1 MSDEEYD
8 VLDLPEHLQSGLSD
22 TNTISEIQARTTAT
36 EQEQAGAL
44 DNVLNTY
51 YGVHSTPDNV
61 NAMRTSLQELGY
73 TEERI
78 DRIVQSAETEHEYR
92 ATHGHSSELAPNQ
105 LAYLDNNDV
114 RIYDLVISSDD
125 RGLYYYDRRV
135 HDVDDHP
142 IKIYLPQAI
151 EFDPLTREQRQEATE
166 REEVLSYI
174 YIEPTTP
181 EIAVAGGR
189 YLTQDQRI
197 QISQITMNYLNG
209 GGTEADRLQY
219 THNIQQIEG
228 LSNVE
233 NIQEILFQYFVDVE
247 FEYNY
252 RQENN
257 GLPQGLTQEQ
267 YDYMRQRQ
275 QTYRYIGQPI
285 LFTDDGTA
293 YYHVNNGQMLVPPA
307 EDIARFNPQEPRA
320 QGQRLLTN
328 EQEHEVNSALVQYF
342 IREDYEEGDFLRH
355 LQDLVHL
362 NDQDPGDMAISQSLQ
377 NLVSDATR
385 ERDYRQA
392 NNGRPS
398 QLSQIQYDFLLRS
411 NMYMEAGG
419 HRYNQEAIQVV
430 NGQLAFVSQLDPV
443 NDYVIIPTDEQIF
456 SFIDQGRYSLPETE
470 EYGPEVPEDL
480 ETDIP
485 QEDIDLLSQ
494 PLENI
499 DSAPIVPG
507 QTQPIDPVSGED
519 IPVLTPPEAV
529 ERYEQYFN
537 DNQNLYSGFRNQF
550 RDLLPVFGGV
560 AGGFFG
566 FSVAR
571 IRERNTVETILNEER
586 ILLDTL
592 ENRLTTLNQRL
603 EDNIQTLQQTTREL
617 TRKEFVL
624 QSYSTSQ
631 GVLKAVGREGQLRGT
646 MRFQQE
652 VNELLEQVD
661 IAQGQVDSIEMDIAN
676 EDILQSQLNDKIN
689 DLINTDYRILQSA
702 YRYSPQILSGI
713 SIGTT
718 LGLVLSGYLFP
729 TYESIN
735 EPYITAD
742 NIKYDEKKKKPD
754 ETPEIK
760 RETILQQAG
769 SKDMLTGGLYDKNN
783 IQVKGKKDERTFIP
797 VKNNNGRPLTYTE
810 IRDYKSTLSPIE
822 LDNLKGKYL
831 IFGDNNNINKVDD
844 KCKSVVGQTQINKVP
859 ITF

>member
-36 EQEQAGAL
+36 EQEQSGAL

-51 YGVHSTPDNV
+51 YGEHSTNE
-61 NAMRTSLQELGY
+61 NINTMRTSLQELGY

-92 ATHGHSSELAPNQ
+92 ATHGSSSNLAPNQ
-105 LAYLDNNDV
+105 LAYLDNNDI
-114 RIYDLVISSDD
+114 RIYDLVINSDSE
-125 RGLYYYDRRV
+125 GLFYYDRRV

-142 IKIYLPQAI
+142 TKIYLPQAI
-151 EFDPLTREQRQEATE
+151 EFDPLTREQRQQADD

-181 EIAVAGGR
+181 EEATALGR

-209 GGTEADRLQY
+209 GGTEADKLRY

-233 NIQEILFQYFVDVE
+233 NIQEILFQYFVDVD

-328 EQEHEVNSALVQYF
+328 QQEHDVNSALVQYF
-342 IREDYEEGDFLRH
+342 LRDDYEPGDFLNH
-355 LQDLVHL
+355 LGDLVHL
-362 NDQDPGDMAISQSLQ
+362 NDEDPGDMAISQSLQ

-398 QLSQIQYDFLLRS
+398 QLSQIQYDFLRNS
-411 NMYMEAGG
+411 NMYLEAGG
-419 HRYNQEAIQVV
+419 HRYNNEAIQVID
-430 NGQLAFVSQLDPV
+430 GQLAFVSQLDAV
-443 NDYVIIPTDEQIF
+443 NDYSIIPTDEQINA
-456 SFIDQGRYSLPETE
+456 FIEQGRYSLPETPD
-470 EYGPEVPEDL
+470 YGPEVPEDL
-480 ETDIP
+480 QTDIP
-485 QEDIDLLSQ
+485 QEDIDLLSE

-519 IPVLTPPEAV
+519 ISVLTPPEAV

-550 RDLLPVFGGV
+550 RDLLPAFGGAV
-560 AGGFFG
+560 GGFFA

-586 ILLDTL
+586 ILLDSL

-631 GVLKAVGREGQLRGT
+631 GVLKSLGREGQLRGT
-646 MRFQQE
+646 MRFQKE

-735 EPYITAD
+735 EPYIHAD
-742 NIKYDEKKKKPD
+742 NVKYDEKKKKLEQPK
-754 ETPEIK
+754 EIK
-760 RETILQQAG
+760 REIPVQQAG
-769 SKDMLTGGLYDKNN
+769 PKEILSGGLYDKNN
-783 IQVKGKKDERTFIP
+783 IQVKGKNDERTFIP

-810 IRDYKSTLSPIE
+810 IRDYKSTLSNSE
-822 LDNLKGKYL
+822 LNNLKGKYL
-831 IFGDNNNINKVDD
+831 IFGDDNNINKVDD
-844 KCKSVVGQTQINKVP
+844 KCKSVIGQTQINQVP

>member
-22 TNTISEIQARTTAT
+22 TNTISEITRQTTT
-36 EQEQAGAL
+36 QEQEMSGAL
-44 DNVLNTY
+44 DNILNTY
-51 YGVHSTPDNV
+51 YGEHSTNQ
-61 NAMRTSLQELGY
+61 NINNMRTSLQDLGY
-73 TEERI
+73 TEARI

-92 ATHGHSSELAPNQ
+92 STHQESSNLAPNQ
-105 LAYLDNNDV
+105 LAYLDSSDV
-114 RIYDLVISSDD
+114 RIYDLVINSDSE
-125 RGLYYYDRRV
+125 GLFYYDRRV

-142 IKIYLPQAI
+142 TKIYLPQAI

-166 REEVLSYI
+166 REDVLSYI

-181 EIAVAGGR
+181 EEATALGR

-197 QISQITMNYLNG
+197 EISQITMDYLNG
-209 GGTEADRLQY
+209 GGTEADKLRY

-233 NIQEILFQYFVDVE
+233 NIQEILYQYFIDVD

-252 RQENN
+252 RQNNN
-257 GLPQGLTQEQ
+257 GLPQGLSQEQ

-293 YYHVNNGQMLVPPA
+293 YYHIGGGQMLVPPQ
-307 EDIARFNPQEPRA
+307 EDIERFNPREPRA
-320 QGQRLLTN
+320 GGQRLLTN
-328 EQEHEVNSALVQYF
+328 QQEHDVNSALSQYF
-342 IREDYEEGDFLRH
+342 IRDDYEEVDFLNH

-362 NDQDPGDMAISQSLQ
+362 NDEDAGDMAISTSLN
-377 NLVSDATR
+377 NLVIDATR

-398 QLSQIQYDFLLRS
+398 QLSQIQYDFLTRS
-411 NMYMEAGG
+411 NMYLEAGG
-419 HRYNQEAIQVV
+419 HRYQQEPIQMID
-430 NGQLAFVSQLDPV
+430 GQLAFVSQLDSM
-443 NDYVIIPTDEQIF
+443 NDYVIIPTDEQINA
-456 SFIDQGRYSLPETE
+456 FIEQGRYSLPETPD
-470 EYGPEVPEDL
+470 YGPEVPEDL

-494 PLENI
+494 PVENI
-499 DSAPIVPG
+499 DSAPIVVG
-507 QTQPIDPVSGED
+507 QTQPIDPISGED

-560 AGGFFG
+560 VGGFFA

-571 IRERNTVETILNEER
+571 MRERNTVETILNEER
-586 ILLDTL
+586 ILLDSL
-592 ENRLTTLNQRL
+592 ENRLLSLNERL
-603 EDNIQTLQQTTREL
+603 TDNIETLQQTNQAL
-617 TRKEFVL
+617 TRKELVL
-624 QSYSTSQ
+624 QSYSTNPRVEQ
-631 GVLKAVGREGQLRGT
+631 QIGRDAQLRGT
-646 MRFQQE
+646 MRFQKQ
-652 VNELLEQVD
+652 VNELLEQVE

-676 EDILQSQLNDKIN
+676 EDTLQSQLNDKIN

-702 YRYSPQILSGI
+702 MRYSPQILSGI

-735 EPYITAD
+735 EPYIQAD
-742 NIKYDEKKKKPD
+742 NVEYTKKKKKPD
-754 ETPEIK
+754 KIEKIENRTK
-760 RETILQQAG
+760 LQVPRSKSISQG
-769 SKDMLTGGLYDKNN
+769 SINDLNK
-783 IQVKGKKDERTFIP
+783 IQIKGKKDEKTFIP
-797 VKNNNGRPLTYTE
+797 LKDQKGGPLTYKQIQE
-810 IRDYKSTLSPIE
+810 YKSTLSSFE
-822 LDNLKGKYL
+822 LDDLKGKYL
-831 IFGDNNNINKVDD
+831 IFGDGGNIKRVDD
-844 KCKSVVGQTQINKVP
+844 KCKSVVGETQIFQQP
-859 ITF
+859 IF

>member
-22 TNTISEIQARTTAT
+22 TNTISEITRQTTT
-36 EQEQAGAL
+36 QEQEMSGAL
-44 DNVLNTY
+44 DNILNTY
-51 YGVHSTPDNV
+51 YGEHSTNQ
-61 NAMRTSLQELGY
+61 NINTMRTSLQDLGY
-73 TEERI
+73 TEARI

-92 ATHGHSSELAPNQ
+92 STHQESSNLAPNQ
-105 LAYLDNNDV
+105 LAYLDSSDV
-114 RIYDLVISSDD
+114 RIYDLVINSDSE
-125 RGLYYYDRRV
+125 GLFYYDRRV

-142 IKIYLPQAI
+142 TKIYLPQAI

-166 REEVLSYI
+166 REDVLSYI

-181 EIAVAGGR
+181 EEATALGR

-197 QISQITMNYLNG
+197 EISQITMNYLNG
-209 GGTEADRLQY
+209 GGTEADKLRY

-233 NIQEILFQYFVDVE
+233 NIQEILYQYFIDVD

-252 RQENN
+252 RQNNN
-257 GLPQGLTQEQ
+257 GLPQGLSQEQ

-293 YYHVNNGQMLVPPA
+293 YYHIGGGQMLVPPQ
-307 EDIARFNPQEPRA
+307 EDIERFNPREPRA
-320 QGQRLLTN
+320 GGQRLLTN
-328 EQEHEVNSALVQYF
+328 QQEHDVNSALSQYF
-342 IREDYEEGDFLRH
+342 IRDDYEEVDFLNH

-362 NDQDPGDMAISQSLQ
+362 NDEDAGDMAISTSLN
-377 NLVSDATR
+377 NLVIDATR

-398 QLSQIQYDFLLRS
+398 QLSQIQYDFLTRS
-411 NMYMEAGG
+411 NMYLEAGG
-419 HRYNQEAIQVV
+419 HRYQQEPIQMID
-430 NGQLAFVSQLDPV
+430 GQLAFVSQLDSM
-443 NDYVIIPTDEQIF
+443 NDYVIIPTDEQINA
-456 SFIDQGRYSLPETE
+456 FIEQGRYSLPETPD
-470 EYGPEVPEDL
+470 YGPEVPEDL

-494 PLENI
+494 PVENI
-499 DSAPIVPG
+499 DSAPIVVG
-507 QTQPIDPVSGED
+507 QTQPIDPISGED

-560 AGGFFG
+560 VGGFFA

-571 IRERNTVETILNEER
+571 MRERNTVETILNEER
-586 ILLDTL
+586 ILLDSL
-592 ENRLTTLNQRL
+592 ENRLLSLNERL
-603 EDNIQTLQQTTREL
+603 TDNIETLQQTNQAL
-617 TRKEFVL
+617 TRKQLVL
-624 QSYSTSQ
+624 QSYSTNPRVEQ
-631 GVLKAVGREGQLRGT
+631 QIGRDAQLRGT
-646 MRFQQE
+646 MRFQKE
-652 VNELLEQVD
+652 VNELLEEVE

-676 EDILQSQLNDKIN
+676 EDTLQSQLNDKIN

-702 YRYSPQILSGI
+702 MRYSPQILSGI

-735 EPYITAD
+735 EPYIQAD
-742 NIKYDEKKKKPD
+742 NVEYTKKKKKPD
-754 ETPEIK
+754 KIEKIENRTK
-760 RETILQQAG
+760 LQVPRSKSISQG
-769 SKDMLTGGLYDKNN
+769 SINDLNK
-783 IQVKGKKDERTFIP
+783 IQIKGKKDEKTFIP
-797 VKNNNGRPLTYTE
+797 LKDQKGGPLTYKQIQE
-810 IRDYKSTLSPIE
+810 YKSTLTQFE
-822 LDNLKGKYL
+822 LEDLKGKYL
-831 IFGDNNNINKVDD
+831 IFGDGGDVKRVDD
-844 KCKSVVGQTQINKVP
+844 KCKSVVGETQIFQQP
-859 ITF
+859 IF

>member
-22 TNTISEIQARTTAT
+22 TNTISEITRQTTT
-36 EQEQAGAL
+36 QEQEMSGAL
-44 DNVLNTY
+44 DNILNTY
-51 YGVHSTPDNV
+51 YGEHSTNQ
-61 NAMRTSLQELGY
+61 NINTMRTSLQDLGY
-73 TEERI
+73 TEARI

-92 ATHGHSSELAPNQ
+92 STHQESSNLAPNQ
-105 LAYLDNNDV
+105 LAYLDSSDV
-114 RIYDLVISSDD
+114 RIYDLVINSDSE
-125 RGLYYYDRRV
+125 GLFYYDRRV

-142 IKIYLPQAI
+142 TKIYLPQAI

-166 REEVLSYI
+166 REDVLSYI

-181 EIAVAGGR
+181 EEATALGR

-197 QISQITMNYLNG
+197 EISQITMNYLNG
-209 GGTEADRLQY
+209 GGTEADKLRY

-233 NIQEILFQYFVDVE
+233 NIQEILYQYFIDVD

-252 RQENN
+252 RQNNN
-257 GLPQGLTQEQ
+257 GLPQGLSQEQ

-293 YYHVNNGQMLVPPA
+293 YYHIGGGQMLVPPQ
-307 EDIARFNPQEPRA
+307 EDIERFNPREPRA
-320 QGQRLLTN
+320 GGQRLLTN
-328 EQEHEVNSALVQYF
+328 QQEHDVNSALSQYF
-342 IREDYEEGDFLRH
+342 IRDDYEEVDFLNH

-362 NDQDPGDMAISQSLQ
+362 NDEDAGDMAISTSLN
-377 NLVSDATR
+377 NLVIDATR

-398 QLSQIQYDFLLRS
+398 QLSQIQYDFLTRS
-411 NMYMEAGG
+411 NMYLEAGG
-419 HRYNQEAIQVV
+419 HRYQQEPIQMID
-430 NGQLAFVSQLDPV
+430 GQLAFVSQLDSM
-443 NDYVIIPTDEQIF
+443 NDYVIIPTDEQINA
-456 SFIDQGRYSLPETE
+456 FIEQGRYSLPETPD
-470 EYGPEVPEDL
+470 YGPEVPEDL

-494 PLENI
+494 PVENI
-499 DSAPIVPG
+499 DSAPIVVG
-507 QTQPIDPVSGED
+507 QTQPIDPISGED

-550 RDLLPVFGGV
+550 RDLLPAFGGV
-560 AGGFFG
+560 VGGFFA

-571 IRERNTVETILNEER
+571 MRERNTVETILNEER
-586 ILLDTL
+586 ILLDSL
-592 ENRLTTLNQRL
+592 ENRLLSLNERL
-603 EDNIQTLQQTTREL
+603 TDNIETLQQTNQAL
-617 TRKEFVL
+617 TRKQLVL
-624 QSYSTSQ
+624 QSYSTNPRVEQ
-631 GVLKAVGREGQLRGT
+631 QIGRDAQLRGT
-646 MRFQQE
+646 MRFQKE
-652 VNELLEQVD
+652 VNELLEQVE

-676 EDILQSQLNDKIN
+676 EDTLQSQLNDKIN

-702 YRYSPQILSGI
+702 MRYSPQILSGI

-735 EPYITAD
+735 EPYIQAD
-742 NIKYDEKKKKPD
+742 NVEYTKKKKKPD
-754 ETPEIK
+754 KIEKIENRTK
-760 RETILQQAG
+760 LQVPRSKSISQG
-769 SKDMLTGGLYDKNN
+769 SINDLNK
-783 IQVKGKKDERTFIP
+783 IQIKGKKDEKTFIP
-797 VKNNNGRPLTYTE
+797 LKDQKGGPLTYKQIQE
-810 IRDYKSTLSPIE
+810 YKSTLSSFE
-822 LDNLKGKYL
+822 LDDLKGKYL
-831 IFGDNNNINKVDD
+831 IFGDGGDVKRVDD
-844 KCKSVVGQTQINKVP
+844 KCKSVVGETQIFQQP
-859 ITF
+859 IF

>member
-22 TNTISEIQARTTAT
+22 TNTISEITRQTTT
-36 EQEQAGAL
+36 QEQEMSGAL
-44 DNVLNTY
+44 DNILNTY
-51 YGVHSTPDNV
+51 YGEHSTNQ
-61 NAMRTSLQELGY
+61 NINNMRTSLQDLGY
-73 TEERI
+73 TGARI

-92 ATHGHSSELAPNQ
+92 STHQESSNLAPNQ
-105 LAYLDNNDV
+105 LAYLDSSDV
-114 RIYDLVISSDD
+114 RIYDLVINSDSE
-125 RGLYYYDRRV
+125 GLFYYDRRV

-142 IKIYLPQAI
+142 TKIYLPQAI

-166 REEVLSYI
+166 REDVLSYI

-181 EIAVAGGR
+181 EEATALGR

-197 QISQITMNYLNG
+197 EISQITMDYLNG
-209 GGTEADRLQY
+209 GGTEADKLRY

-233 NIQEILFQYFVDVE
+233 NIQEILYQYFIDVD

-252 RQENN
+252 RQNNN
-257 GLPQGLTQEQ
+257 GLPQGLSQEQ

-293 YYHVNNGQMLVPPA
+293 YYHIGGGQMLVPPQ
-307 EDIARFNPQEPRA
+307 EDIERFNPREPRA
-320 QGQRLLTN
+320 GGQRLLTN
-328 EQEHEVNSALVQYF
+328 QQEHDVNSALSQYF
-342 IREDYEEGDFLRH
+342 IRDDYEEVDFLNH

-362 NDQDPGDMAISQSLQ
+362 NDEDAGDMAISTSLN
-377 NLVSDATR
+377 NLVIDATR

-398 QLSQIQYDFLLRS
+398 QLSQIQYDFLTRS
-411 NMYMEAGG
+411 NMYLEAGG
-419 HRYNQEAIQVV
+419 HRYQQEPIQMID
-430 NGQLAFVSQLDPV
+430 GQLAFVSQLDSM
-443 NDYVIIPTDEQIF
+443 NDYVIIPTDEQINA
-456 SFIDQGRYSLPETE
+456 FIEQGRYSLPETPD
-470 EYGPEVPEDL
+470 YGPEVPEDL

-494 PLENI
+494 PVENI
-499 DSAPIVPG
+499 DSAPIVVG
-507 QTQPIDPVSGED
+507 QTQPIDPISGED

-550 RDLLPVFGGV
+550 REILPAFGGV
-560 AGGFFG
+560 VGGFFA

-571 IRERNTVETILNEER
+571 MRERNTVETILNEER
-586 ILLDTL
+586 ILLDSL
-592 ENRLTTLNQRL
+592 ENRLLSLNERL
-603 EDNIQTLQQTTREL
+603 TDNIETLQQTNQAL
-617 TRKEFVL
+617 TRKELVL
-624 QSYSTSQ
+624 QSYSTNPRVEQ
-631 GVLKAVGREGQLRGT
+631 QIGRDAQLRGT
-646 MRFQQE
+646 MRFQKQ
-652 VNELLEQVD
+652 VNELLEQVE

-676 EDILQSQLNDKIN
+676 EDTLQSQLNDKIN

-702 YRYSPQILSGI
+702 MRYSPQILSGI

-735 EPYITAD
+735 EPYIQAD
-742 NIKYDEKKKKPD
+742 NVEYTKKKKKPD
-754 ETPEIK
+754 KIEKIENRTKSQVPRSKSIS
-760 RETILQQAG
+760 QG
-769 SKDMLTGGLYDKNN
+769 SINDLNK
-783 IQVKGKKDERTFIP
+783 IQIKGKKDEKTFIP
-797 VKNNNGRPLTYTE
+797 LKDQKGGPLTYKQIQE
-810 IRDYKSTLSPIE
+810 YKSTLTQFE
-822 LDNLKGKYL
+822 LEDLKGKYL
-831 IFGDNNNINKVDD
+831 IFGDGGDVKRVDD
-844 KCKSVVGQTQINKVP
+844 KCKSVVGETQIFQQP
-859 ITF
+859 IF

>member
-22 TNTISEIQARTTAT
+22 TNTISEITRQTTT
-36 EQEQAGAL
+36 QEQEMSGAL
-44 DNVLNTY
+44 DNILNTY
-51 YGVHSTPDNV
+51 YGEHSTNQ
-61 NAMRTSLQELGY
+61 NINNMRTSLQDLGY
-73 TEERI
+73 TEARI

-92 ATHGHSSELAPNQ
+92 STHQESSNLAPNQ
-105 LAYLDNNDV
+105 LAYLDSSDV
-114 RIYDLVISSDD
+114 RIYDLVINSDSE
-125 RGLYYYDRRV
+125 GLFYYDRRV

-142 IKIYLPQAI
+142 TKIYLPQAI

-166 REEVLSYI
+166 REDVLSYI

-181 EIAVAGGR
+181 EEATALGR

-197 QISQITMNYLNG
+197 EISQITMNYLNG
-209 GGTEADRLQY
+209 GGTEADKLRY

-233 NIQEILFQYFVDVE
+233 NIQEILYQYFIDVD

-252 RQENN
+252 RQNNN
-257 GLPQGLTQEQ
+257 GLPQGLSQEQ

-293 YYHVNNGQMLVPPA
+293 YYHIGGGQMLVPPQ
-307 EDIARFNPQEPRA
+307 EDIERFNPREPRA
-320 QGQRLLTN
+320 GGQRLLTN
-328 EQEHEVNSALVQYF
+328 QQEHDVNSALSQYF
-342 IREDYEEGDFLRH
+342 IRDDYEEVDFLNH

-362 NDQDPGDMAISQSLQ
+362 NDEDAGDMAISTSLN
-377 NLVSDATR
+377 NLVIDATR

-398 QLSQIQYDFLLRS
+398 QLSQIQYDFLTRS
-411 NMYMEAGG
+411 NMYLEAGG
-419 HRYNQEAIQVV
+419 HRYQQEPIQMID
-430 NGQLAFVSQLDPV
+430 GQLAFVSQLDSM
-443 NDYVIIPTDEQIF
+443 NDYVIIPTDEQINA
-456 SFIDQGRYSLPETE
+456 FIEQGRYSLPETPD
-470 EYGPEVPEDL
+470 YGPEVPEDL

-494 PLENI
+494 PVENI
-499 DSAPIVPG
+499 DSAPIVVG
-507 QTQPIDPVSGED
+507 QTQPIDPISGED

-560 AGGFFG
+560 VGGFFA

-571 IRERNTVETILNEER
+571 MRERNTVETILNEER
-586 ILLDTL
+586 ILLDSL
-592 ENRLTTLNQRL
+592 ENRLLSLNERL
-603 EDNIQTLQQTTREL
+603 TDNIETLQQTNQAL
-617 TRKEFVL
+617 TRKELVL
-624 QSYSTSQ
+624 QSYSTNPRVEQ
-631 GVLKAVGREGQLRGT
+631 QIGRDAQLRGT
-646 MRFQQE
+646 MRFQKQ
-652 VNELLEQVD
+652 VNELLEQVE

-676 EDILQSQLNDKIN
+676 EDTLQSQLNDKIN

-702 YRYSPQILSGI
+702 MRYSPQILSGI

-735 EPYITAD
+735 EPYIQAD
-742 NIKYDEKKKKPD
+742 NVEYTKKKKKPD
-754 ETPEIK
+754 KIEKIENRTK
-760 RETILQQAG
+760 LQVPRSKSISQG
-769 SKDMLTGGLYDKNN
+769 SINDLNK
-783 IQVKGKKDERTFIP
+783 IQIKGKKDEKTFIP
-797 VKNNNGRPLTYTE
+797 LKDQKGGPLTYKQIQE
-810 IRDYKSTLSPIE
+810 YKSTLSSFE
-822 LDNLKGKYL
+822 LDDLKGKYL
-831 IFGDNNNINKVDD
+831 IFGDGGNIKRVDD
-844 KCKSVVGQTQINKVP
+844 KCKSVVGETQIFQQP
-859 ITF
+859 IF

>member
-22 TNTISEIQARTTAT
+22 TNTISEITRQTTT
-36 EQEQAGAL
+36 QEQEMSGAL
-44 DNVLNTY
+44 DNILNTY
-51 YGVHSTPDNV
+51 YGEHSTNQ
-61 NAMRTSLQELGY
+61 NINNMRTSLQDLGY
-73 TEERI
+73 TEARI

-92 ATHGHSSELAPNQ
+92 STHQESSNLAPNQ
-105 LAYLDNNDV
+105 LAYLDSSDV
-114 RIYDLVISSDD
+114 RIYDLVINSDSE
-125 RGLYYYDRRV
+125 GLFYYDRRV

-142 IKIYLPQAI
+142 TKIYLPQAI

-166 REEVLSYI
+166 REDVLSYI

-181 EIAVAGGR
+181 EEATALGR

-197 QISQITMNYLNG
+197 EISQITMNYLNG
-209 GGTEADRLQY
+209 GGTEADKLRY

-233 NIQEILFQYFVDVE
+233 NIQEILYQYFIDVD

-252 RQENN
+252 RQNNN
-257 GLPQGLTQEQ
+257 GLPQGLSQEQ

-293 YYHVNNGQMLVPPA
+293 YYHIGGGQMLVPPQ
-307 EDIARFNPQEPRA
+307 EDIERFNPREPRA
-320 QGQRLLTN
+320 GGQRLLTN
-328 EQEHEVNSALVQYF
+328 QQEHDVNSALSQYF
-342 IREDYEEGDFLRH
+342 IRDDYEEVDFLNH

-362 NDQDPGDMAISQSLQ
+362 NDEDAGDMAISTSLN
-377 NLVSDATR
+377 NLVIDATR

-398 QLSQIQYDFLLRS
+398 QLSQIQYDFLTRS
-411 NMYMEAGG
+411 NMYLEAGG
-419 HRYNQEAIQVV
+419 HRYQQEPIQMID
-430 NGQLAFVSQLDPV
+430 GQLAFVSQLDSM
-443 NDYVIIPTDEQIF
+443 NDYVIIPTDEQINA
-456 SFIDQGRYSLPETE
+456 FIEQGRYSLPETPD
-470 EYGPEVPEDL
+470 YGPEVPEDL

-494 PLENI
+494 PVENI
-499 DSAPIVPG
+499 DSAPIVVG
-507 QTQPIDPVSGED
+507 QTQPIDPISGED

-550 RDLLPVFGGV
+550 RDLLPAFGGV
-560 AGGFFG
+560 VGGFFA

-571 IRERNTVETILNEER
+571 MRERNTVETILNEER
-586 ILLDTL
+586 ILLDSL
-592 ENRLTTLNQRL
+592 ENRLLSLNERL
-603 EDNIQTLQQTTREL
+603 TDNIETLQQTNQAL
-617 TRKEFVL
+617 TRKQLVL
-624 QSYSTSQ
+624 QSYSTNPRVEQ
-631 GVLKAVGREGQLRGT
+631 QIGRDAQLRGT
-646 MRFQQE
+646 MRFQKE
-652 VNELLEQVD
+652 VNELLEQVE

-676 EDILQSQLNDKIN
+676 EDTLQSQLNDKIN

-702 YRYSPQILSGI
+702 MRYSPQILSGI

-735 EPYITAD
+735 EPYIQAD
-742 NIKYDEKKKKPD
+742 NVEYTKKKKKPD
-754 ETPEIK
+754 KIEKIENRTK
-760 RETILQQAG
+760 LQVPRSKSISQG
-769 SKDMLTGGLYDKNN
+769 SINDLNK
-783 IQVKGKKDERTFIP
+783 IQIKGKKDEKTFIP
-797 VKNNNGRPLTYTE
+797 LKDQKGGPLTYKQIQE
-810 IRDYKSTLSPIE
+810 YKSTLSSIRTRRF
-822 LDNLKGKYL
+822 KR
-831 IFGDNNNINKVDD
+831 
-844 KCKSVVGQTQINKVP
+844 
-859 ITF
+859 